1 VAAIVGKEIVG
12 RARGVGVGLDE
23 AMAIAISVPEIQGVG
38 LYEATAKAVSVPS
51 IQGVGVKKARAVS
64 VPPT

>member
-1 VAAIVGKEIVG
+1 MADAVGKGKVG
-12 RARGVGVGLDE
+12 RVRGIGVGLDE

-38 LYEATAKAVSVPS
+38 LAEATAIAVSVPA